1 MSETNNAQPGP
12 VVTNS
17 NSGLQSTD
25 TAQHFQRVGELGA
38 NVERDRDYNE
48 AQTSLLAEADD
59 IMFDS
64 SFRDYLGAP
73 SLSSFFKVKLDLG
86 NTGTDANGLENWL
99 SNSGIYSSDGLGIER
114 FSLLASEA
122 ILPGTNMAVITE
134 QGSRQGIVEKFAA
147 QRTYND
153 IALTYYVTGDYKT
166 LRLFQEWINFMNPL
180 YTASSSIEEKSAAE
194 TPKPF
199 GYPKSIGKNQF
210 QRLRYPDEYK
220 RSLSITKFER
230 NIGNTGS
237 IKTYRGTQIPEVDP
251 VFTPEK
257 SFVPDAISYQFIN
270 AFPTSIQDIA
280 LTYQASTV
288 LQVTVEFAY
297 DRYVIVQNAR
307 KTGYEKASVPAKDDT
322 KITVSDEVDKS

>member
-1 MSETNNAQPGP
+1 MSETNTAQAGP

-17 NSGLQSTD
+17 NSGLQSSDTD
-25 TAQHFQRVGELGA
+25 KHFQTVGELGA
-38 NVERDRDYNE
+38 NVERVRDYNE
-48 AQTSLLAEADD
+48 AQKSLLAEADD
-59 IMFDS
+59 IMFDA

-86 NTGTDANGLENWL
+86 NTGTDAGGLENWL

-134 QGSRQGIVEKFAA
+134 QGSRQGIIEKFAA

-166 LRLFQEWINFMNPL
+166 LRLFQEWINYINPL
-180 YTASSSIEEKSAAE
+180 YTAAGAALDA
-194 TPKPF
+194 KPF
-199 GYPKSIGKNQF
+199 GYPKSVDKNQF

-237 IKTYRGTQIPEVDP
+237 IKTYRGSQIPEVDP
-251 VFTPEK
+251 VLTPEE
-257 SFVPDAISYQFIN
+257 SFVPDAISYKFIN

-307 KTGYEKASVPAKDDT
+307 KRGYEKENVPSKDDS
-322 KITVSDEVDKS
+322 KVTVSNEVDKK

>member
-17 NSGLQSTD
+17 NSGLQSSDTD
-25 TAQHFQRVGELGA
+25 KHFQTVGELGA
-38 NVERDRDYNE
+38 NVERVRDYNE

-59 IMFDS
+59 IMFDA

-73 SLSSFFKVKLDLG
+73 SLSSFFKVQLDLA
-86 NTGTDANGLENWL
+86 NTGVGAGGLENWL
-99 SNSGIYSSDGLGIER
+99 GTSGIYSSDGLGIER

-134 QGSRQGIVEKFAA
+134 QGSRQGIIEKFAA

-166 LRLFQEWINFMNPL
+166 LRLFQEWINYINPL
-180 YTASSSIEEKSAAE
+180 YSATGSPLEA
-194 TPKPF
+194 KPF
-199 GYPKSIGKNQF
+199 GYPRAVDKNQF

-237 IKTYRGTQIPEVDP
+237 IKTYRGSQIPEVDP
-251 VFTPEK
+251 VLTPEE
-257 SFVPDAISYQFIN
+257 SFVPDAISYKFIN
-270 AFPTSIQDIA
+270 VFPTSIQDIA

-307 KTGYEKASVPAKDDT
+307 KRGYEKASVPSKDDS
-322 KITVSDEVDKS
+322 KVTVSNEVDKK

>member
-12 VVTNS
+12 VVSNS
-17 NSGLQSTD
+17 NSGLQSSD
-25 TAQHFQRVGELGA
+25 TSKHFQTVGELGA
-38 NVERDRDYNE
+38 NVERVRDYNE

-59 IMFDS
+59 IMFDA

-86 NTGTDANGLENWL
+86 NTGADAGGLENWL

-134 QGSRQGIVEKFAA
+134 QGSRQGIIEKFAA

-166 LRLFQEWINFMNPL
+166 LRLFQEWINYINPL
-180 YTASSSIEEKSAAE
+180 YTAAGAALDA
-194 TPKPF
+194 KPF
-199 GYPKSIGKNQF
+199 GYPKSVDKNQF

-237 IKTYRGTQIPEVDP
+237 IKTYR
-251 VFTPEK
+251 
-257 SFVPDAISYQFIN
+257 
-270 AFPTSIQDIA
+270 
-280 LTYQASTV
+280 
-288 LQVTVEFAY
+288 
-297 DRYVIVQNAR
+297 
-307 KTGYEKASVPAKDDT
+307 
-322 KITVSDEVDKS
+322 